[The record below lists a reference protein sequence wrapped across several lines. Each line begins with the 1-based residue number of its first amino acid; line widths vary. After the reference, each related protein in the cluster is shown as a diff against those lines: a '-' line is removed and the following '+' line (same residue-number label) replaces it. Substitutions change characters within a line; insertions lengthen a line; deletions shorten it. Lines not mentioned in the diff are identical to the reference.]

1 VSEAQER
8 LPPAPSFSP
17 VKTTRRRVDLA
28 KLLNRSAEGTSLAEL
43 TIKAIQLWEA
53 DKLKELE
60 DGAVL
65 HKAIDKLAEPA
76 IFPTASPERCRPVLA
91 ERRRAPTRACG
102 ADSRLSMKNA
112 VGAVFWLDLFSRS
125 EMMTLSDF
133 DSACG

>member
-1 VSEAQER
+1 
-8 LPPAPSFSP
+8 APSFSP
-17 VKTTRRRVDLA
+17 VKTTRRRVDLL

-76 IFPTASPERCRPVLA
+76 IFPTASPEHYKTVLTQ
-91 ERRRAPTRACG
+91 RRRAPSRACWAG
-102 ADSRLSMKNA
+102 SRLSMQNA
-112 VGAVFWLDLFSRS
+112 VGAVFWLDLFRKSD
-125 EMMTLSDF
+125 MVTLADF
-133 DSACG
+133 DSAYGQLL